1 MAAYEIITTEDST
14 YLEGGTRVVKGFAV
28 TFRIPDLGEVHTI
41 DVPANNP
48 VEIDKRIKAEVE
60 KYRKLRTL
68 GA

>member
-14 YLEGGTRVVKGFAV
+14 YPEGGTRVVKGFAV
-28 TFRIPDLGEVHTI
+28 TFRIPELGEVHTI

-48 VEIDKRIKAEVE
+48 IEIDRRIKAEVE
-60 KYRKLRTL
+60 KYKKLRTL

>member
-14 YLEGGTRVVKGFAV
+14 YLEGGTRVVKGFAI
-28 TFRIPDLGEVHTI
+28 TFRIPELGEVHTI

-48 VEIDKRIKAEVE
+48 QEIDRRIKIEVE
-60 KYRKLRTL
+60 KYKKLRTL